1 LSAAGHL
8 LGQAS
13 HRVTDGQS
21 VTSYWEIED
30 AVLVTDCLWTD
41 RIYLE
46 TGHNL
51 QTAGLAASPSKVTAR
66 PLENYGVKVKAANL
80 QDLPRDWLQLASSR
94 ASAGRV
100 GASSAGGGTA
110 SCVGRS
116 PLGWPP
122 RPGLGSLVRLPL
134 CGIRAGGPSPGEA
147 AWRADAS
154 EVSAWWGWVLARSGV
169 SQFYKPLAVDRFL
182 LGEFLVARWVK
193 ASPGVLVN
201 CWWSRFWS
209 RGGDRLVASP

>member
-21 VTSYWEIED
+21 VTSDWEIED

-46 TGHNL
+46 TGYNL
-51 QTAGLAASPSKVTAR
+51 QTAGLAASPSKVPAR

-134 CGIRAGGPSPGEA
+134 CGIRAGGLSLGEA

-154 EVSAWWGWVLARSGV
+154 EVSAWWGLGACSVGRLTFLQTSSGGSVSTWRVHGRSVGEGLAWCIGQLLV
-169 SQFYKPLAVDRFL
+169 EPFL
-182 LGEFLVARWVK
+182 ESWR
-193 ASPGVLVN
+193 
-201 CWWSRFWS
+201 
-209 RGGDRLVASP
+209 